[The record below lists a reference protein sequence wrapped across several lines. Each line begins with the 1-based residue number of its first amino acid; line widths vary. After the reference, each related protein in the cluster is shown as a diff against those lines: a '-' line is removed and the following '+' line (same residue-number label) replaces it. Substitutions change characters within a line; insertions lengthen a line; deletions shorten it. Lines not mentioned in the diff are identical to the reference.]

1 MATKTGVE
9 SLING
14 TGISGTLSRM
24 SKADKKFQNN
34 RDLYRDVLDNGDQAL
49 IDAPITLAGT
59 TATDICKTQLAD
71 DMLLQATTPA
81 DLVKEIGGAR
91 IEIDNLMG
99 EFAKICPEVMLP
111 MALDTA
117 SYALDYMKLML
128 YNIGPETRMVKKGK
142 DADKHW
148 KLRILDK
155 FPARKYDNTR
165 YNFAELS
172 GNIDVAGRTVT
183 APLNVLL

>member
-1 MATKTGVE
+1 MLTTTRKSFT
-9 SLING
+9 L
-14 TGISGTLSRM
+14 SGTLSRM
-24 SKADKKFQNN
+24 SRADKKFQNN
-34 RDLYRDVLDNGDQAL
+34 RALYPDVLDNGDQA
-49 IDAPITLAGT
+49 I
-59 TATDICKTQLAD
+59 
-71 DMLLQATTPA
+71 TPA

-91 IEIDNLMG
+91 VEIENLMG
-99 EFAKICPEVMLP
+99 EFAKTCPYVMLP

-117 SYALDYMKLML
+117 SYALDYMKRIL
-128 YNIGPETRMVKKGK
+128 YNIGPETRIIKKGK

-155 FPARKYDNTR
+155 FPARKYDNIR